1 MYDPKKSVDWKGVQA
16 RYKDM
21 MAELRAQKESDEA
34 PCDHF
39 YRGYCGKYEDGC
51 FHQCEREGR
60 E

>member
-1 MYDPKKSVDWKGVQA
+1 MYDPKKPINWKGVQA

-34 PCDHF
+34 ACDNF

-51 FHQCEREGR
+51 FRQCEREAKQ
-60 E
+60 